1 MNNKEFINNL
11 ANRLKIKPEEAQI
24 LSNTLIEIM
33 THGLEDGNIISVQ
46 GFGTFEVKKNGKNSS
61 KSFKQTTHVGSPKLV
76 LNFKP
81 SNTLK
86 KNINNLVKLTYTTY
100 KQ

>member
-46 GFGTFEVKKNGKNSS
+46 GFGTFEVKKKMERIVVNPSS
-61 KSFKQTTHVGSPKLV
+61 KQRMLDPPKLV

-86 KNINNLVKLTYTTY
+86 EKY
-100 KQ
+100 K

>member
-46 GFGTFEVKKNGKNSS
+46 GFGTFEVKKKSGKNSS
-61 KSFKQTTHVGSPKLV
+61 KSFKQTTHVGSPKISSQLQ
-76 LNFKP
+76 
-81 SNTLK
+81 T
-86 KNINNLVKLTYTTY
+86 
-100 KQ
+100 